1 MKKKLLVI
9 TIANARKSVSIVVE
23 VLLVWHNLSA
33 HPMKIMKII
42 ALNFDLQ
49 FSKTMFPKIIKKNS
63 FKKTVYLL
71 TLFPLP
77 LLVGGRQ
84 GGLCPPGI

>member
-71 TLFPLP
+71 TLFPLS
-77 LLVGGRQ
+77 LLVD
-84 GGLCPPGI
+84 